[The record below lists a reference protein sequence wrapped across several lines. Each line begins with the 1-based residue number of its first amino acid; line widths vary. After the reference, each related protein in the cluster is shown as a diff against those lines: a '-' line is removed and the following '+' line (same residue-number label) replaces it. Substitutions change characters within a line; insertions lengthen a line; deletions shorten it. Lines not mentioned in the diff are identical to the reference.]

1 MRRKK
6 RDYSNF
12 RFEELTKEFIHS
24 ARDRQMLIRFYV
36 DDATLDELCEEFHL
50 SLTQVKRIV
59 YSGGD
64 TVFNHMG
71 YK

>member
-1 MRRKK
+1 
-6 RDYSNF
+6 
-12 RFEELTKEFIHS
+12 
-24 ARDRQMLIRFYV
+24 MLIRFYV
-36 DDATLDELCEEFHL
+36 DDATLDELCEEFRL

>member
-24 ARDRQMLIRFYV
+24 SRDRQMLIRFYV
-36 DDATLDELCEEFHL
+36 DDVTLDELCDEYHL

-59 YSGGD
+59 YGGGD
-64 TVFNHMG
+64 IVFRHMN
-71 YK
+71 